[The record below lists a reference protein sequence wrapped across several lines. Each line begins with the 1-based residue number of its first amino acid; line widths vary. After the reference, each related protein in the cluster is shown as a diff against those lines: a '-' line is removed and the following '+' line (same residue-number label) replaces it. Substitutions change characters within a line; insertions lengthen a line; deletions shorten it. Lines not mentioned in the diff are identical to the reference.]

1 LRAIGAPLFILW
13 FMTPMRI
20 LILLLVVA
28 SIRSWADEWPDLTVN
43 FTQSAASADLAVP
56 SGGDGL
62 NVPEVIQGV
71 PVRRVKGERA
81 AFLYV
86 GIKHPAYRTGPAD
99 LYVTVELFDDRSG
112 LLTLQYDRHN
122 ATPTLETR
130 YTKADQ
136 SLILANTG
144 KWRKGYFY
152 LPAASLMHGENNHAD
167 FRLCLSGLAV
177 RGITVSPRKP
187 AGFNPDEPLDADTL
201 RQFQVARAP
210 GMEVTFGSDASPE
223 QAQLFKA
230 LSVTSVESY
239 VDWAGVEPAE
249 DRWDWSK
256 WDKQTAVLKRAGL
269 KWVPFLIAGP
279 AYATPLWFQN
289 GPHSHA
295 YRCLE
300 HGQESK
306 VQSLFNPEWRLYV
319 DRFIKAFA
327 GQYRDAGVIESLLLG
342 VSGIFGESIYPAGNP
357 KGGTQSGWTARLT
370 GDYHNHFGWWAG
382 DPDAVAAFRAA
393 MKKHYGTIAALNEA
407 WKTSHTG
414 FEDVAP
420 FVSEQAPSDR
430 ARADFVEWYQQAM
443 TDWVVFWV
451 KTTRKYFPQTEI
463 YLCTGGDGTPR
474 LGADMTG
481 QIAAIASEGVRIT
494 NEGSDYARNFVI
506 TREVASATRFYQT
519 FCGFEPA
526 SRVDER
532 GVVARIYNATASG
545 ARQLHYYTD
554 NVMANAAALQ
564 NFKANAAWAVP
575 RQPHVDAAFYLSR
588 ETWALA
594 PDALGRAHN
603 LAVQLRDVA
612 DLDFMTRRSVAD
624 GYLRGHGLLVL
635 AESPV
640 LEPPAAAAIE
650 TWVKDGGVLVV
661 ITAKDELPG
670 SRLYDQTAWRDRL
683 LVSRPAMEYSP
694 EAVKAATRAVGSGRT
709 IYLTGDSKAITPI
722 ARLVGTLLEKPAD
735 GRLDH
740 RFATEVN
747 DGVLWYDAA
756 AASIHLEKK

>member
-1 LRAIGAPLFILW
+1 
-13 FMTPMRI
+13 MTHVRV
-20 LILLLVVA
+20 LILLLVAA
-28 SIRSWADEWPDLTVN
+28 STRAWADEWPDLTVT
-43 FTQSAASADLAVP
+43 FAQPVTSADLTVP
-56 SGGDGL
+56 SAGDGV
-62 NVPEVIQGV
+62 NVLDVIQGV
-71 PVRRVKGERA
+71 PVRRVKGSRTG
-81 AFLYV
+81 FLYV
-86 GIKHPAYRTGPAD
+86 GINHPAYRLGPAD
-99 LYVTVELFDDRSG
+99 LYVTVEVFDDSSG
-112 LLTLQYDRHN
+112 MLTLQYDRHSVV
-122 ATPTLETR
+122 PTLETR

-136 SLILANTG
+136 VLVLANTG

-152 LPAASLMHGENNHAD
+152 LPAASLLHGENNHTD
-167 FRLCLSGLAV
+167 FRFSLAGLAV
-177 RGITVSPRKP
+177 RGITVSLRKP
-187 AGFNPDEPLDADTL
+187 AGFNPDEPLDAVTL
-201 RQFQVARAP
+201 QQFQVTRAP
-210 GMEVTFGSDASPE
+210 GMEVTFGNDASPE
-223 QAQLFKA
+223 QAQLYKA

-249 DRWDWSK
+249 GRWDWSK
-256 WDKQTAVLKRAGL
+256 WDRQTAVLKRAGL

-289 GPHSHA
+289 GPHSHD
-295 YRCLE
+295 YRCVE
-300 HGQESK
+300 HSQESK

-327 GQYRDAGVIESLLLG
+327 GQYRDTGVIESLLLG
-342 VSGIFGESIYPAGNP
+342 VSGIFGESIYPAG
-357 KGGTQSGWTARLT
+357 KQGSVTQSGWTARLT

-382 DPDAVAAFRAA
+382 DVYAVAQFRAA
-393 MKKHYGTIAALNEA
+393 MKKQYGTIAALNGA
-407 WKTSHTG
+407 WKTSHAG
-414 FEDVAP
+414 FEVVAP
-420 FVSEQAPSDR
+420 FVPEQAPSDR

-474 LGADMTG
+474 LGADMTE
-481 QIAAIASEGVRIT
+481 QIAAIASEDAGVRIT

-526 SRVDER
+526 SKVDER

-554 NVMANAAALQ
+554 NVMGNAEALK
-564 NFKANAAWAVP
+564 NFKTNAAWAVP
-575 RQPHVDAAFYLSR
+575 RQPHVDIAFYLSR

-603 LAVQLRDVA
+603 LAVQLRDFA

-624 GYLRGHGLLVL
+624 GYLRGHRLLVL

-640 LEPPAAAAIE
+640 LELPAAAAIE
-650 TWVKDGGVLVV
+650 TWVRDGGALVV
-661 ITAKDELPG
+661 IAAKDELPG

-683 LVSRPAMEYSP
+683 LVARPAMDYSP
-694 EAVKAATRAVGSGRT
+694 EAVQAATRMVGSGRT
-709 IYLTGDSKAITPI
+709 IYLTGDPKAITPI

-747 DGVLWYDAA
+747 DGVLWYDAV

>member
-1 LRAIGAPLFILW
+1 
-13 FMTPMRI
+13 MTHVRVLI
-20 LILLLVVA
+20 LILAVA
-28 SIRSWADEWPDLTVN
+28 WTKAWAGEWPDLVIN
-43 FTQSAASADLAVP
+43 FAQPAASSSLAVP
-56 SGGDGL
+56 SAGDGV

-71 PVRRVKGERA
+71 PVRRVKGDRTG
-81 AFLYV
+81 FLYV
-86 GIKHPAYRTGPAD
+86 SIKDPAYRPGPAD
-99 LYVTVELFDDRSG
+99 LYVTVELFDDYSG
-112 LLTLQYDRHN
+112 MLTLQYDRQS
-122 ATPTLETR
+122 ATPNLETS

-136 SLILANTG
+136 VLVLANTG

-167 FRLCLSGLAV
+167 FRFCLAGLAV

-187 AGFNPDEPLDADTL
+187 AGFNPDEPLDAVTL
-201 RQFQVARAP
+201 QQYQAARAP
-210 GMEVTFGSDASPE
+210 GMEVTFGNDASPE

-249 DRWDWSK
+249 GRWDWSK
-256 WDKQTAVLKRAGL
+256 WDKQTAVLKHAGL

-289 GPHSHA
+289 GPHSHD

-300 HGQESK
+300 HGQDCK

-327 GQYRDAGVIESLLLG
+327 DQYRDTGVIESLLLG
-342 VSGIFGESIYPAGNP
+342 VSGIFGESIYPAG
-357 KGGTQSGWTARLT
+357 KQGVVTQSGWTARLT

-382 DPDAVAAFRAA
+382 DAYAVAQFRAA

-407 WKTSHTG
+407 WKTSHAD

-420 FVSEQAPSDR
+420 FVPEQAPSDR

-474 LGADMTG
+474 LGADMTE
-481 QIAAIASEGVRIT
+481 QIAAIASEGAGVRIT
-494 NEGSDYARNFVI
+494 NEGSDYARNFVV
-506 TREVASATRFYQT
+506 TREVASATRFYKT

-526 SRVDER
+526 SKVDER

-554 NVMANAAALQ
+554 NVMGNAAALK

-588 ETWALA
+588 ETWALM
-594 PDALGRAHN
+594 PDALGRAHA

-624 GYLRGHGLLVL
+624 GYLRGHRLLVL

-640 LEPPAAAAIE
+640 LEPQAAAVIE
-650 TWVKDGGVLVV
+650 NWVKDGGALVV
-661 ITAKDELPG
+661 IAAKDELPG
-670 SRLYDQTAWRDRL
+670 SRLYNQAAWRDRL
-683 LVSRPAMEYSP
+683 LVAKPATEYSP
-694 EAVKAATRAVGSGRT
+694 EAVKAVTRVVGSGRT
-709 IYLTGDSKAITPI
+709 IYLTADPKSVVQI
-722 ARLVGTLLEKPAD
+722 AQLVGTLLEKPAD

-756 AASIHLEKK
+756 EARIRFEKK

>member
-1 LRAIGAPLFILW
+1 
-13 FMTPMRI
+13 MTPVRV
-20 LILLLVVA
+20 LILLLLVA
-28 SIRSWADEWPDLTVN
+28 STRAWADELPDLVIN
-43 FTQSAASADLAVP
+43 FAQPVASAGLAVP
-56 SGGDGL
+56 SAGDGL

-71 PVRRVKGERA
+71 PVRRVKGERTG
-81 AFLYV
+81 FLYV
-86 GIKHPAYRTGPAD
+86 GIKDPAYRLGPAD

-112 LLTLQYDRHN
+112 MLTLQYDRQTAVPN
-122 ATPTLETR
+122 IETR

-136 SLILANTG
+136 VLVLANTG
-144 KWRKGYFY
+144 KWRKAYFY
-152 LPAASLMHGENNHAD
+152 LPAASLLHGENNSTD
-167 FRLCLSGLAV
+167 FRFSLAGLAV

-187 AGFNPDEPLDADTL
+187 AGFNPDEPLDAVTL
-201 RQFQVARAP
+201 QQFKVARAP
-210 GMEVTFGSDASPE
+210 GMEVTFGNDASPE
-223 QAQLFKA
+223 QAQLYKA

-249 DRWDWSK
+249 GKWDWSK
-256 WDKQTAVLKRAGL
+256 WDKQTAGLKRAGL

-289 GPHSHA
+289 GPHSHD
-295 YRCLE
+295 YRCVE

-327 GQYRDAGVIESLLLG
+327 GQYRDTGVIESLLLG
-342 VSGIFGESIYPAGNP
+342 VSGIFGESIYPAG
-357 KGGTQSGWTARLT
+357 KQGSVIQSGWTARLT

-382 DPDAVAAFRAA
+382 DVYAVAQFRAA
-393 MKKHYGTIAALNEA
+393 MKKQYGTIAALNGA
-407 WKTSHTG
+407 WKTAHVG

-420 FVSEQAPSDR
+420 FVPEQAPSDR

-474 LGADMTG
+474 LGADMTE
-481 QIAAIASEGVRIT
+481 QIAAIAADDAGVRIT

-506 TREVASATRFYQT
+506 TREVASATRFYKT

-526 SRVDER
+526 SKVDER

-554 NVMANAAALQ
+554 NVMANAAALK

-612 DLDFMTRRSVAD
+612 DLDFMSRRSVAD
-624 GYLRGHGLLVL
+624 GYLRGHRLLVL

-640 LEPPAAAAIE
+640 LEPQAAAAIE

-661 ITAKDELPG
+661 IVANDELPG

-683 LVSRPAMEYSP
+683 LVARPATEYSP
-694 EAVKAATRAVGSGRT
+694 EAVKAATRVVGSGRT
-709 IYLTGDSKAITPI
+709 IYLTGDPKAITPI
-722 ARLVGTLLEKPAD
+722 AQLVGTLLEKPAD

>member
-1 LRAIGAPLFILW
+1 MTHVRVLIWILAVVWTRA
-13 FMTPMRI
+13 
-20 LILLLVVA
+20 
-28 SIRSWADEWPDLTVN
+28 WADEWPDLVVN
-43 FTQSAASADLAVP
+43 FAQPVMTSGLAVP
-56 SGGDGL
+56 SAGDGV
-62 NVPEVIQGV
+62 NVSEVIQGLS
-71 PVRRVKGERA
+71 VRRVIGDRS

-86 GIKHPAYRTGPAD
+86 AIKHPAYRTGPVD
-99 LYVTVELFDDRSG
+99 LYVTADVFDDSSG
-112 LLTLQYDRHN
+112 MLTLQYDRQS
-122 ATPTLETR
+122 AAPTLETR

-136 SLILANTG
+136 VLVLANTG

-152 LPAASLMHGENNHAD
+152 LPAASLMHGENNHTD

-201 RQFQVARAP
+201 RQFQVARP
-210 GMEVTFGSDASPE
+210 LGMEVTFGSDASPV
-223 QAQLFKA
+223 QAALFKA

-239 VDWAGVEPAE
+239 VDWAGVEPSE
-249 DRWDWSK
+249 GRWDWSK

-289 GPHSHA
+289 GPHSHD

-327 GQYRDAGVIESLLLG
+327 KQYRDTGVIESLLLG
-342 VSGIFGESIYPAGNP
+342 VSGIFGESIYPAG
-357 KGGTQSGWTARLT
+357 KQGSVTQSGWTARLT

-393 MKKHYGTIAALNEA
+393 MKKKYGTITALNEA
-407 WKTSHTG
+407 WKTSHVG

-420 FVSEQAPSDR
+420 FVPEQAPSDR
-430 ARADFVEWYQQAM
+430 ARVDFVEWYQQAM

-474 LGADMTG
+474 LGADITE
-481 QIAAIASEGVRIT
+481 QAAAIAPEGAGVRIT

-506 TREVASATRFYQT
+506 TREVASATRFYKT

-526 SRVDER
+526 SKVDER

-554 NVMANAAALQ
+554 NVMGNDAALK
-564 NFKANAAWAVP
+564 NFMANAAWAVP
-575 RQPHVDAAFYLSR
+575 RQPRVDAAFYLSR
-588 ETWALA
+588 ETWALT
-594 PDALGRAHN
+594 PDALGRAHK
-603 LAVQLRDVA
+603 LAVQLRDVT
-612 DLDFMTRRSVAD
+612 DMDFVTRRSVAD
-624 GYLRGHGLLVL
+624 GHLRGHRLLVL
-635 AESPV
+635 TESPV
-640 LEPPAAAAIE
+640 LEPPSAAAIE
-650 TWVKDGGVLVV
+650 TWVKDGGALIV
-661 ITAKDELPG
+661 IAATNEPPG
-670 SRLYDQTAWRDRL
+670 SRLYDQSAWRGRL
-683 LVSRPAMEYSP
+683 LVDKPASEWSS
-694 EAVKAATRAVGSGRT
+694 EAIKAATRMVGSGRT
-709 IYLTGDSKAITPI
+709 IYLTSDPKAVAQI
-722 ARLVGTLLEKPAD
+722 ARLVGSLLEKPVD
-735 GRLDH
+735 SQSGH
-740 RFATEVN
+740 CFATVVN
-747 DGVLWYDAA
+747 DGVLWYDAVEA
-756 AASIHLEKK
+756 RIRFERK